1 MALLN
6 DNYLKLKAGYLFPEI
21 GRRVKAFCDANP
33 DAAKRLIRCGIGD
46 VTEPLPSAVIA
57 AMHKA
62 VDEMAARE
70 TFKGYGPE
78 QGYEW
83 LRHAIA
89 QNDFRDKGIK
99 IADDEIFVSDGSK
112 CDCGAILDILGS
124 KNKIAISDPVY
135 PVYVDTNVMAG
146 HTGDANEAGAYAKLV
161 YLPCK
166 PSNGFIPEPPKKQV
180 DVIYLCSPNNP
191 TGAAATREQLEAWVK
206 YALEH
211 KAVIL
216 FDAAYEAYI
225 TDRPDTDGSSNA
237 TGLKKL
243 LKLAKEQG
251 HLTYSD
257 INDSFSETISPE
269 KLDKVLTELREKNI
283 DIIDA
288 AKTSGVKTKLPHS
301 IYEIPGAR
309 DCAIEFRSFSKNGGF
324 TGTRCA
330 FTVVPK
336 SLNAYTKSGE
346 AKPLHPLWSRRMTTK
361 FNGVSYVVQRA
372 AEALYSPEGK
382 AQVADLI
389 KHYLGNA
396 EILRKGA
403 KKAGLKV
410 FGGVN
415 APYIWVRTP
424 KGVTSWQAFDKILA
438 DANVVITPGSGF
450 GSKGEGFFR
459 ISAFNSRANA
469 EEVARRL
476 QELKW

>member
-1 MALLN
+1 MAYLN

-21 GRRVKAFCDANP
+21 ARRVKAFCDANP
-33 DAAKRLIRCGIGD
+33 EAAARLIRCGIGD
-46 VTEPLPSAVIA
+46 VTEPLPSAVVA

-62 VDEMAARE
+62 VDEMGARD

-89 QNDFRDKGIK
+89 ENDFRSRGCEV
-99 IADDEIFVSDGSK
+99 ADDEVFVSDGTK
-112 CDCGAILDILGS
+112 CDTGNILDILGH

-146 HTGDANEAGAYAKLV
+146 HTGEANEAGAYAKLV

-166 PSNGFIPEPPKKQV
+166 PSNGFIPAPPKKHV
-180 DVIYLCSPNNP
+180 DLIYLCSPNNP
-191 TGAAATREQLEAWVK
+191 TGAVATREQLEAWVK
-206 YALEH
+206 YALEN
-211 KAVIL
+211 KALLL

-225 TDRPDTDGSSNA
+225 
-237 TGLKKL
+237 
-243 LKLAKEQG
+243 
-251 HLTYSD
+251 
-257 INDSFSETISPE
+257 
-269 KLDKVLTELREKNI
+269 I
-283 DIIDA
+283 DPA
-288 AKTSGVKTKLPHS
+288 LPHS
-301 IYEIPGAR
+301 IYEIAGAR

-330 FTVVPK
+330 YTVVPK
-336 SLNAYTKSGE
+336 SLNAQTKSGE
-346 AKPLHPLWSRRMTTK
+346 FKPLHPLWHRRMTTK
-361 FNGVSYVVQRA
+361 FNGVSYVIQRG
-372 AEALYSPEGK
+372 AEALYSADGK
-382 AQVADLI
+382 AQVRALVE
-389 KHYLGNA
+389 HYLGNA
-396 EILRKGA
+396 KVLRDGA

-410 FGGVN
+410 FGGMN

-424 KGVTSWQAFDKILA
+424 KGVTSWQAFDKILGE
-438 DANVVITPGSGF
+438 ANVVITPGSGF
-450 GSKGEGFFR
+450 GSKGEGYFR